1 MQRIERGHFL
11 EDDVGRQK
19 LNMLGSGNDFVDVN
33 LDGYQNMQEDMDEK
47 MQKEEQISE
56 KTDEKKSDEFGNFEL

>member
-1 MQRIERGHFL
+1 
-11 EDDVGRQK
+11 
-19 LNMLGSGNDFVDVN
+19 MLGSDNDFVDVN